1 MRTDMLSYLPGDL
14 LAKVDIVSMAH
25 GLECRSP
32 FLDHLLIE
40 DALKIPFQYLVD
52 SPVVK
57 PMLCDTF
64 KQWIPQEL
72 RTRPKMGFR
81 IPLSYWMR
89 GHENKGIQELADPNS
104 FCSQFLNPAAIS
116 EMIAKNQSGNWD
128 FGDRLWALLFLERWG
143 RTNF

>member
-1 MRTDMLSYLPGDL
+1 MEDGLKAMRTDMLSYLPGDL

-52 SPVVK
+52 S
-57 PMLCDTF
+57 
-64 KQWIPQEL
+64 PQEL